1 MPLFYL
7 PSPYFYQSVH
17 RYANT
22 PMYVYNLP
30 THAIL
35 FASCNDVFGRLIFV
49 FVFFSAVANNNN
61 MMCWC
66 VGPVAMKI
74 GNITHIIQF
83 YKRTNQMYQLNE
95 GRHYKTLLVVNF
107 KTNIILFTRL
117 T

>member
-1 MPLFYL
+1 
-7 PSPYFYQSVH
+7 
-17 RYANT
+17 
-22 PMYVYNLP
+22 
-30 THAIL
+30 
-35 FASCNDVFGRLIFV
+35 
-49 FVFFSAVANNNN
+49 

-66 VGPVAMKI
+66 AVGPVAMKV

-95 GRHYKTLLVVNF
+95 GRRYKTLLVVVNF